1 MMTNIPTDLLRTFV
15 SVVELRSFTRAA
27 KAQGMTQPAVSAQI
41 RRLQFL
47 LGVELFDKSAPGVS
61 LTPIGQNVIES
72 AHRLL
77 SVNDHIVRMASPGSA
92 AELVRLGVRKDCMG
106 EQLVEMLAATR
117 ARWPHL
123 RLTVI
128 GAGQRR
134 MLQQLAQDQVD
145 IVIALVPDKS
155 GFEARHLWTEELT
168 WVRGKNTVVDLE
180 VPVPLLAYGDRCLCY
195 SVAMATLERAG
206 LRGELVFRANTA
218 EALRS
223 AVAANIGVMLL
234 PRHRLPAGLQSWDD
248 GPLPPAP
255 AVYGGVFMREGA
267 VNETLG
273 QLADLF
279 ADILRPTSARPIP
292 FASLHT
298 DDTAEARRSA

>member
-1 MMTNIPTDLLRTFV
+1 MTNIPTDLLRTFV
-15 SVVELRSFTRAA
+15 SVVEFRSFTRAA

-72 AHRLL
+72 ARRLL
-77 SVNDHIVRMASPGSA
+77 SVNDHIVQMASPGSA
-92 AELVRLGVRKDCMG
+92 AELVRLGVRKDGMG
-106 EQLVEMLAATR
+106 ERLVEMLTATR

-123 RLTVI
+123 RLTVL

-134 MLQQLAQDQVD
+134 MLQQLKQDQID
-145 IVIALVPDKS
+145 IVVALVPDTS
-155 GFEARHLWTEELT
+155 EFEPRHLWTEELT
-168 WVRGKNTVVDLE
+168 WVRGKNTAIDLKL
-180 VPVPLLAYGDRCLCY
+180 PVPLLAYGDRCLCH
-195 SVAMATLERAG
+195 SVAMATLEKAG
-206 LRGELVFRANTA
+206 LQGELVFRAKSA

-223 AVAANIGVMLL
+223 AVAANVGVMLL

-255 AVYGGVFMREGA
+255 PVYGGVFMREGA
-267 VNETLG
+267 ANQMLE

-279 ADILRPTSARPIP
+279 ADTLRPPSARPIP
-292 FASLHT
+292 FEAPDAGDAAAS
-298 DDTAEARRSA
+298 ARRSA